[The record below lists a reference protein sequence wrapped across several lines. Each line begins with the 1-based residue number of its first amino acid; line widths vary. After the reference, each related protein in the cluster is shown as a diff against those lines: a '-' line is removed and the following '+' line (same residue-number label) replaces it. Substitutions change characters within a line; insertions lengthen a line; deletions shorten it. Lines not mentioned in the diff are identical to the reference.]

1 MPRKLQAKA
10 RKKAP
15 PGRPRSDSTRAAILL
30 AAYEI
35 LMAGGFAAFTI
46 EGVAARA
53 GAGKATIYRWWPS
66 KGALAVEAFMV
77 AVVPRMDSI
86 RETRSAIADLRAQV
100 HVAARIYRGRAGVLL
115 RELLALSQEDETTRR
130 HLRRDFLEPR
140 RRVGMASVRRAL
152 ESGELD
158 RSVDPEVLAD
168 VLWGPIFHRLLVIYR
183 PMDARSI
190 DRLLDIVLQG
200 ASAGR

>member
-10 RKKAP
+10 RKKGP
-15 PGRPRSDSTRAAILL
+15 PGRPRSDATRTAILL

-35 LMAGGFAAFTI
+35 LVAGGFAAFTI

-86 RETRSAIADLRAQV
+86 RESRSAIADLRAQV

-130 HLRRDFLEPR
+130 HLRRDFLDPR

-158 RSVDPEVLAD
+158 RNVDPEVLAD

-200 ASAGR
+200 ARAR